1 MKETTRVLIPLD
13 GSPFGDA
20 VLVAIRPLV
29 RSRNV
34 EVTLLHVSESP
45 SGTEEE
51 AEHRLDQLRKAL
63 SGDGV
68 RTRVRMVSGKPAE
81 EILRQAAIGEFDLIA
96 MATHGRSGM
105 DRVMMGS
112 VAEEVVRNSPIPTLL
127 CRNRAR
133 IGGWERIV
141 VALDG
146 TPGSEEILGDA
157 VRLARSLG
165 STLHLIQVGLGLL
178 RTDGYRGVK
187 FHTAADDPTAYL
199 EETAAKLLSEGIPVI
214 PERREGMAAVEIP
227 ILAQQL
233 DAGLIC
239 MATEGRPDLVPG
251 LNRSVAAEV
260 IHTAPCPVYVR
271 RMAAGAGTRGSLG
284 KEMEAR

>member
-13 GSPFGDA
+13 GSVFGDA
-20 VLVAIRPLV
+20 VLMAIHPLV
-29 RSRNV
+29 RARNV

-45 SGTEEE
+45 DRIEEE
-51 AEHRLDQLRKAL
+51 AEHRLDLHRKSL
-63 SGDGV
+63 VSDGV
-68 RTRVRMVSGKPAE
+68 RARVRMVCGKPAE

-96 MATHGRSGM
+96 MATHGRTGM

-112 VAEEVVRNSPIPTLL
+112 VAEEVARSSPIPTLL
-127 CRNRAR
+127 CRNRVR
-133 IGGWERIV
+133 VGGWERIV

-157 VRLARSLG
+157 VRLAKTLG

-187 FHTAADDPTAYL
+187 FHTAAEDPTRYL
-199 EETAAKLLSEGIPVI
+199 EETAAKLLAEGIPVI

-227 ILAQQL
+227 LLAHQL

-271 RMAAGAGTRGSLG
+271 RMLAGAGTR
-284 KEMEAR
+284 ARL